1 MIVTPL
7 SPAAAA
13 FRNRV
18 EDEATFLTTCEGGD
32 PGSPENRSIWLL
44 GIEPGWSL
52 ADEAADTEMEGE
64 RAAKLEAYAVEL
76 QLEWP
81 LNRKRFLKAAA
92 TRPGRSAA
100 ARTASSTA

>member
-18 EDEATFLTTCEGGD
+18 EDETAFLTTCEGGD

-44 GIEPGWSL
+44 GIEPG
-52 ADEAADTEMEGE
+52 
-64 RAAKLEAYAVEL
+64 
-76 QLEWP
+76 
-81 LNRKRFLKAAA
+81 
-92 TRPGRSAA
+92 
-100 ARTASSTA
+100 